1 MLKNQKTKE
10 DNNMSNELFQNLP
23 DIIDAK
29 MLAETLS
36 ISKSGAY
43 ALMNEKDFPTLK
55 IGGRKLV
62 TKPDLIAWIANRTGR
77 QVM

>member
-1 MLKNQKTKE
+1 MNY
-10 DNNMSNELFQNLP
+10 ELFTDMP

-29 MLAETLS
+29 ILAETLS

-43 ALMNEKDFPTLK
+43 ALMAEPGFPVLK

-62 TKPDLIAWIANRTGR
+62 TKPDLIEWIQSRKDGN
-77 QVM
+77 

>member
-1 MLKNQKTKE
+1 
-10 DNNMSNELFQNLP
+10 MSNELFQNLP

-43 ALMNEKDFPTLK
+43 ALMNETDFPTLK

-62 TKPDLIAWIANRTGR
+62 TKPDLIAWISKRTGR

>member
-1 MLKNQKTKE
+1 MNH
-10 DNNMSNELFQNLP
+10 ELFSDLP

-29 MLAETLS
+29 ILAETLS

-43 ALMNEKDFPTLK
+43 SLMNEPGFPVLK

-62 TKPDLIAWIANRTGR
+62 TKPDLIRWIQTQTEGNKK
-77 QVM
+77 

>member
-1 MLKNQKTKE
+1 MNH
-10 DNNMSNELFQNLP
+10 ELFSDLP

-29 MLAETLS
+29 ILAETLS

-43 ALMNEKDFPTLK
+43 SLMNEPGFPVLK

-62 TKPDLIAWIANRTGR
+62 TRPDLISWIRNQTEGNEK
-77 QVM
+77 

>member
-1 MLKNQKTKE
+1 MLKIMKKE
-10 DNNMSNELFQNLP
+10 VHTMSSELFHGLP
-23 DIIDAK
+23 DISDAK

-62 TKPDLIAWIANRTGR
+62 TKPDLIAWIARRTGR
-77 QVM
+77 KVM